1 MTIYKIIMEDRNY
14 SNWKIYDANNFEKKE
29 LQIDPIEN
37 KLFSNDIFT
46 FEKNKVNLI
55 HSSLKNSKSIPG
67 VLIVS
72 NNKTYGRKNGK
83 LLYKCIPDD
92 TKIPVFLIPYEI
104 KKMGFSKVFVNLYVT
119 FVFTEW
125 NDKHPH
131 GILTNLIG
139 QVDVLDCFYEYQLYC
154 KSLNIS
160 LQQFQRATSKVILN
174 KSHEVF
180 IENIKK
186 KYKTIEDR
194 TDKTKWRIFSID
206 PKGCLDFDD
215 AFSIQKFEDDSST
228 TSCNSSVVH
237 KISIYISN
245 VTIWIDALNLWDSF
259 SRRVSTIYLPDKRRP
274 MLPTI
279 LSEGLCSLQENVTR
293 IAFVMDI
300 LVKDNEIIDVEFS
313 NCFIKLYKNYVY
325 DENKLLMDDDYQM
338 LLEVTQ
344 KLSKK
349 FKYMS
354 TIKDSHDVVTY
365 LMILMNYKCALR
377 MLKFKTG
384 IFRST
389 TTKENV
395 IVPKN
400 LPDDVDNFI
409 KIWHSTAGQYIDG
422 SQLVNEDLTKHGILD
437 MEAYIHITSP
447 IRRLVDLLNMI
458 QFQKMLNL
466 IDLSENVIQFYNDW
480 INDLD
485 YINTTMRSIRKIQ
498 TDCSLLDLCSNNPDI
513 MEKIYNGYVLDK
525 IVRNDGLYQY
535 IIFLPDLKMNSRI
548 TIRENMENYENR
560 KFKLF
565 LFHDEEKF
573 KKKIRLQLLD
583 FSHNHE

>member
-1 MTIYKIIMEDRNY
+1 MTIYKIIIEDRNY
-14 SNWKIYDANNFEKKE
+14 SNWKIYDSNNFEKKE
-29 LQIDPIEN
+29 IHIDPIEH
-37 KLFSNDIFT
+37 KLFSNDVFT
-46 FEKNKVNLI
+46 FEKNKVNII
-55 HSSLKNSKSIPG
+55 HSSVKKSTAIPG
-67 VLIVS
+67 VLIIS

-92 TKIPVFLIPYEI
+92 IKLPSFLIPYEI
-104 KKMGFSKVFVNLYVT
+104 KKVGFSKVFINLYVT
-119 FVFTEW
+119 FIFTDW
-125 NDKHPH
+125 NDKHPQ
-131 GILTNLIG
+131 GILTNVIG
-139 QVDVLDCFYEYQLYC
+139 QVDILDCFYEYQLYC

-160 LQQFQRATSKVILN
+160 LQKFQKATSKLIHN
-174 KSHEVF
+174 NSNDIF
-180 IENIKK
+180 IENIKN
-186 KYKTIEDR
+186 KYTTIEDR

-206 PKGCLDFDD
+206 PKDCLDFDD
-215 AFSIQKFEDDSST
+215 AFSIQSITDDNNKPV
-228 TSCNSSVVH
+228 CH
-237 KISIYISN
+237 QISIYISN

-279 LSEGLCSLQENVTR
+279 LSEGLCSLQENVIR

-300 LVKDNEIIDVEFS
+300 FVKDNEIIDIQFS

-325 DENKLLMDDDYQM
+325 EENKLLMDNNYQK

-344 KLSKK
+344 NLSKK

-365 LMILMNYKCALR
+365 LMILMNYKCALK
-377 MLKFKTG
+377 MLTYNTG

-389 TTKENV
+389 ITKDNIKSPRNV
-395 IVPKN
+395 PE
-400 LPDDVDNFI
+400 DVVNFI

-422 SQLVNEDLTKHGILD
+422 SQLVNEESTKHAILD

-458 QFQKMLNL
+458 QFQKVLNL
-466 IDLSENVIQFYNDW
+466 ITFSCEKIHHFYDSW
-480 INDLD
+480 LNDLD
-485 YINTTMRSIRKIQ
+485 YINITMRSIRKIQ
-498 TDCSLLDLCSNNPDI
+498 TDCSLLELCSNNPNI
-513 MEKIYNGYVLDK
+513 MEQKYDGYVFDK

-535 IIFLPDLKMNSRI
+535 IVFLPDLKMNSRI
-548 TIRENMENYENR
+548 TIRENIENFEKKN
-560 KFKLF
+560 FKLF

-573 KKKIRLQLLD
+573 KKKIRLHLLD
-583 FSHNHE
+583 NY

>member
-1 MTIYKIIMEDRNY
+1 MTIYKIIIEDRNY
-14 SNWKIYDANNFEKKE
+14 SNWKIYDSNNFEKKE
-29 LQIDPIEN
+29 IHIDPIED
-37 KLFSNDIFT
+37 KLFSNDVFT
-46 FEKNKVNLI
+46 FEKNKVNII
-55 HSSLKNSKSIPG
+55 HSSVKKSTAIPG
-67 VLIVS
+67 VLIIS

-92 TKIPVFLIPYEI
+92 TKIPSFLVPYEI
-104 KKMGFSKVFVNLYVT
+104 KKIGFSKVFINLYVT
-119 FVFTEW
+119 FIFNDW

-131 GILTNLIG
+131 GILTNVIG
-139 QVDVLDCFYEYQLYC
+139 QVDILDCFYEYQLYC

-160 LQQFQRATSKVILN
+160 LQKFQKATSKLIHN
-174 KSHEVF
+174 NSNDIF
-180 IENIKK
+180 IENIKN
-186 KYKTIEDR
+186 KYTTIEDR

-206 PKGCLDFDD
+206 PKDCLDFDD
-215 AFSIQKFEDDSST
+215 AFSIQTINDD
-228 TSCNSSVVH
+228 NSDSISH
-237 KISIYISN
+237 QISIYISN

-300 LVKDNEIIDVEFS
+300 FVKNNEIIDIQFS

-325 DENKLLMDDDYQM
+325 EENKLLMDNNYQK

-344 KLSKK
+344 NLSKK
-349 FKYMS
+349 FKYIS

-365 LMILMNYKCALR
+365 LMILMNYKCALT
-377 MLKFKTG
+377 MIEYNTG

-389 TTKENV
+389 ITKDNV
-395 IVPKN
+395 IAPKN
-400 LPDDVDNFI
+400 VPEDVVNFI

-422 SQLVNEDLTKHGILD
+422 SQLVNEESTKHGILD

-458 QFQKMLNL
+458 QFQKVLNL
-466 IDLSENVIQFYNDW
+466 INFSSENVYKFYDSW
-480 INDLD
+480 LNDLD
-485 YINTTMRSIRKIQ
+485 YINITMRSIRKIQ
-498 TDCSLLDLCSNNPDI
+498 TDCSLLDLCSNNPNI
-513 MEKIYNGYVLDK
+513 MEQKYNGYVFDK

-548 TIRENMENYENR
+548 TIRENIENYEKR
-560 KFKLF
+560 KFQLF

-573 KKKIRLQLLD
+573 KKKIRLQLID
-583 FSHNHE
+583 NY

>member
-1 MTIYKIIMEDRNY
+1 MTIYKIIIEDRNY
-14 SNWKIYDANNFEKKE
+14 SNWKIYDSNNFEKKE
-29 LQIDPIEN
+29 IHIDPIEN
-37 KLFSNDIFT
+37 KLFSNDVFT
-46 FEKNKVNLI
+46 FEKNKVNII
-55 HSSLKNSKSIPG
+55 HSSVKKSTAIPG
-67 VLIVS
+67 VLIIS

-92 TKIPVFLIPYEI
+92 TKIPSFLVPYEI
-104 KKMGFSKVFVNLYVT
+104 KKIGFSKVFINLYVT
-119 FVFTEW
+119 FIFTDW

-131 GILTNLIG
+131 GILTNVIG
-139 QVDVLDCFYEYQLYC
+139 QVDILDCFYEYQLYC

-160 LQQFQRATSKVILN
+160 LQKFQKATSKLIHN
-174 KSHEVF
+174 NSNDIF
-180 IENIKK
+180 IENIKN
-186 KYKTIEDR
+186 KYTTIEDR

-206 PKGCLDFDD
+206 PKDCLDFDD
-215 AFSIQKFEDDSST
+215 AFSIQTINDD
-228 TSCNSSVVH
+228 NSDSISH
-237 KISIYISN
+237 QISIYISN

-300 LVKDNEIIDVEFS
+300 FVKNNEIIDIQFS

-325 DENKLLMDDDYQM
+325 EENKLLMDNNYQK

-344 KLSKK
+344 NLSKK
-349 FKYMS
+349 FKYIS

-365 LMILMNYKCALR
+365 LMILMNYKCALT
-377 MLKFKTG
+377 MIEYNTG

-389 TTKENV
+389 ITKDNV
-395 IVPKN
+395 IAPKN
-400 LPDDVDNFI
+400 VPEDVVNFI

-422 SQLVNEDLTKHGILD
+422 SQLVNEESTKHGILD

-458 QFQKMLNL
+458 QFQKVLNL
-466 IDLSENVIQFYNDW
+466 INFSSENVYKFYDSW
-480 INDLD
+480 LNDLD
-485 YINTTMRSIRKIQ
+485 YINITMRSIRKIQ
-498 TDCSLLDLCSNNPDI
+498 TDCSLLDLCSNNPNI
-513 MEKIYNGYVLDK
+513 MEQKYNGYVFDK

-548 TIRENMENYENR
+548 TIRENIENYEKR
-560 KFKLF
+560 KFQLF

-573 KKKIRLQLLD
+573 KKKIRLQLID
-583 FSHNHE
+583 NY